1 VEKRSPPGLPS
12 GNVRREEAM
21 KSIGQVMK
29 SPVVTARPG
38 DTLADLVTLSRQR
51 RIGHFPVVE
60 GDKVIG
66 IVSDRSL
73 REASTHPAVYNLLLD
88 LLASLDRGLVEQ
100 IMIRNVITTPPDTP
114 VVEAVKLMREH
125 RIGCLP
131 VVRDGKLVGIVTAS
145 DLLWDL
151 AAGEGQK
158 QG

>member
-1 VEKRSPPGLPS
+1 
-12 GNVRREEAM
+12 M

-51 RIGHFPVVE
+51 RIGHFPVIE

-100 IMIRNVITTPPDTP
+100 IMIRDVITASPDTP

-151 AAGEGQK
+151 ATGEGQK

>member
-1 VEKRSPPGLPS
+1 
-12 GNVRREEAM
+12 M
-21 KSIGQVMK
+21 KSIGQVMQ

-38 DTLADLVTLSRQR
+38 DTLADLVNLSRQR

-100 IMIRNVITTPPDTP
+100 IMIRNVITASPDTP
-114 VVEAVKLMREH
+114 VVDAVKLMREH

-151 AAGEGQK
+151 ATGEGQK

>member
-1 VEKRSPPGLPS
+1 
-12 GNVRREEAM
+12 M
-21 KSIGQVMK
+21 KTVGQVMK
-29 SPVVTARPG
+29 SPVVTAKAG

-51 RIGHFPVVE
+51 HMGHFPVVE

-66 IVSDRSL
+66 IITDRSL

-100 IMIRNVITTPPDTP
+100 IMIRDVITAAPETP
-114 VVEAVKLMREH
+114 VVDAVKLMREH

-131 VVRDGKLVGIVTAS
+131 VVKDGKLVGIVTAS

-151 AAGEGQK
+151 AAQEGQR

>member
-1 VEKRSPPGLPS
+1 
-12 GNVRREEAM
+12 M
-21 KSIGQVMK
+21 KTIGQVMK
-29 SPVVTARPG
+29 SPVMTARPG

-51 RIGHFPVVE
+51 HIGHFPVVE

-66 IVSDRSL
+66 IITDRTL
-73 REASTHPAVYNLLLD
+73 REASTHPAVYNLLMD

-100 IMIRNVITTPPDTP
+100 IMIRDVITASPETP

-151 AAGEGQK
+151 AAQEGQRR
-158 QG
+158 G

>member
-1 VEKRSPPGLPS
+1 MKR
-12 GNVRREEAM
+12 
-21 KSIGQVMK
+21 IGQVMK

-100 IMIRNVITTPPDTP
+100 IMIRDVITAPPDTP

-151 AAGEGQK
+151 ATGEEQK

>member
-1 VEKRSPPGLPS
+1 
-12 GNVRREEAM
+12 M

-29 SPVVTARPG
+29 SPVVTAKPG

-60 GDKVIG
+60 GDKVVG
-66 IVSDRSL
+66 IITDRTL

-88 LLASLDRGLVEQ
+88 LLASLDRGVVEQ
-100 IMIRNVITTPPDTP
+100 IMIRDVITARPETP
-114 VVEAVKLMREH
+114 VVDAVKLMREH

-131 VVRDGKLVGIVTAS
+131 VVRDGKLVGIVTAF

-151 AAGEGQK
+151 AAGEEEK
-158 QG
+158 RR

>member
-1 VEKRSPPGLPS
+1 
-12 GNVRREEAM
+12 M
-21 KSIGQVMK
+21 KTIGQVMK
-29 SPVVTARPG
+29 SPVMTARPG

-51 RIGHFPVVE
+51 HMGHFPVVE

-66 IVSDRSL
+66 IITDRTL
-73 REASTHPAVYNLLLD
+73 REASTHPAVYNLLMD

-100 IMIRNVITTPPDTP
+100 IMIRDVITASPETP

-131 VVRDGKLVGIVTAS
+131 VVRDGKLLGIVTAF

-151 AAGEGQK
+151 ATGEEQK

>member
-1 VEKRSPPGLPS
+1 
-12 GNVRREEAM
+12 M

-29 SPVVTARPG
+29 SPVVTAAPG

-51 RIGHFPVVE
+51 HMGHFPVVE

-66 IVSDRSL
+66 IITDRSL

-100 IMIRNVITTPPDTP
+100 IMIRDVITAPPETP

-125 RIGCLP
+125 KIGCLP

-151 AAGEGQK
+151 ATGEGHK

>member
-1 VEKRSPPGLPS
+1 
-12 GNVRREEAM
+12 M

-29 SPVVTARPG
+29 SPVVTAGPG

-100 IMIRNVITTPPDTP
+100 IMIRDVITATPDTP

-151 AAGEGQK
+151 ATGEGHK

>member
-1 VEKRSPPGLPS
+1 
-12 GNVRREEAM
+12 M
-21 KSIGQVMK
+21 KTIGQVMK
-29 SPVVTARPG
+29 TPVVTAKPG

-66 IVSDRSL
+66 IVTDRTL

-100 IMIRNVITTPPDTP
+100 IMIRDVITASPETP
-114 VVEAVKLMREH
+114 VTDAVKLMREH

-131 VVRDGKLVGIVTAS
+131 VVRDGKLVGIVTAF

-151 AAGEGQK
+151 ATGQEPK
-158 QG
+158 RE

>member
-1 VEKRSPPGLPS
+1 
-12 GNVRREEAM
+12 M
-21 KSIGQVMK
+21 KTIGQVMK
-29 SPVVTARPG
+29 SPVMTARPG

-51 RIGHFPVVE
+51 HMGHFPVVE

-66 IVSDRSL
+66 IITDRTL
-73 REASTHPAVYNLLLD
+73 REASTHPAVYNLLMD

-100 IMIRNVITTPPDTP
+100 IMIRDVITASPETP

-151 AAGEGQK
+151 ATQEGQR